1 MKPKACIFQL
11 FSRGSVTEAKLMR
24 DLEKRYNVVLE
35 LLGEKTERIS
45 ELEADISEM
54 KQVFKEQLEAALSK
68 ISK

>member
-1 MKPKACIFQL
+1 
-11 FSRGSVTEAKLMR
+11 MR